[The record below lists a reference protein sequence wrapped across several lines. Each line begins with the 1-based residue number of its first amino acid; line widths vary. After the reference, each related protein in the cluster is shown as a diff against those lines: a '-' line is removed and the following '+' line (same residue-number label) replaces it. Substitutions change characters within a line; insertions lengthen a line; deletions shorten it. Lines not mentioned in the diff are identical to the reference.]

1 MLEWDSRP
9 MARNTSCI
17 AGASPM
23 ISGVWVDWPACTVS
37 CSLLWASARL
47 IDVKGLGQI
56 LEGAAL
62 IGGDRTVQV
71 RVRGHDD
78 HRQTRVQLADIRQQ
92 LQAAAAGHADIADQ
106 NIGPLL
112 PVQAQ
117 QGAVGAVEAG
127 RFHAVLLQGL
137 LQNPADGAVVIDDP
151 DIGGLA
157 HSSSPGSG
165 RNRVKVVW
173 PGTLSHSMRPWCR
186 VTMFWV
192 IDSPRPVPSA
202 R

>member
-1 MLEWDSRP
+1 
-9 MARNTSCI
+9 
-17 AGASPM
+17 
-23 ISGVWVDWPACTVS
+23 
-37 CSLLWASARL
+37 
-47 IDVKGLGQI
+47 
-56 LEGAAL
+56 
-62 IGGDRTVQV
+62 
-71 RVRGHDD
+71 
-78 HRQTRVQLADIRQQ
+78 
-92 LQAAAAGHADIADQ
+92 
-106 NIGPLL
+106 
-112 PVQAQ
+112 
-117 QGAVGAVEAG
+117 
-127 RFHAVLLQGL
+127 HAVLLQGL

-202 R
+202 RPLTMGYKMLSRMPGAMPEPMSVIDRRQTRP